1 MRVYFLI
8 FAANFSTLFIPLPE
22 EITLLGAGYSAR
34 SGAANLWLALLV
46 AWAAIMLGDWL
57 TFFAGKAFLPRLL
70 ASRLGQRMI
79 KPDRQAWA
87 SALVHKYGARTI
99 VIGRFLVAL
108 RGPVYLAIG
117 ASNYGTAKF
126 LIINGLVGMAEVG
139 LVVGTG
145 YLLGPSDAHTHRLR
159 IIDGVVVAL
168 VLIVTIAIPLLV
180 KRFTKDARAEAT
192 TAQ

>member
-1 MRVYFLI
+1 MRVYLLI

-34 SGAANLWLALLV
+34 SGVANLWLALLV

-70 ASRLGQRMI
+70 ATRLGQRLI
-79 KPDRQAWA
+79 KPDTQAWA
-87 SALVHKYGARTI
+87 TALVHKYGARTI
-99 VIGRFLVAL
+99 VMGRFLVAL

-117 ASNYGTAKF
+117 ASNYSSAKF

-145 YLLGPSDAHTHRLR
+145 YLLGPSDSHTHHLR
-159 IIDGVVVAL
+159 IIDAAVVAL
-168 VLIVTIAIPLLV
+168 VLLVTIAIPLLV
-180 KRFTKDARAEAT
+180 KRLTKDARAEAT
-192 TAQ
+192 TAP